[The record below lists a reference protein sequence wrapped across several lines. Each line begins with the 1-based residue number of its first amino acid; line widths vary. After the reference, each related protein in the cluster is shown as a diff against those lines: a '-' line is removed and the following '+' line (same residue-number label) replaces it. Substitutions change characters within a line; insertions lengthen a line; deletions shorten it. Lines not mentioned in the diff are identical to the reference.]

1 MRRLL
6 VKERSPSPTVA
17 KVIPKRRRGPSPP
30 LDLMCSDSS
39 DVEFQLDLTRQ
50 KRRVNREV
58 AVLRDMVEE
67 DERRHQRR
75 LDKKRRMD
83 ERTNE
88 SIRYVADLQRRNSEK
103 GGVDETH

>member
-1 MRRLL
+1 MEDRN
-6 VKERSPSPTVA
+6 PSPPAT

-39 DVEFQLDLTRQ
+39 DVEFQLELTRQ

-58 AVLRDMVEE
+58 GILRDMVEE
-67 DERRHQRR
+67 DDRRQQRR
-75 LDKKRRMD
+75 LDKRQRID
-83 ERTNE
+83 ARVNE
-88 SIRYVADLQRRNSEK
+88 SLLYVAQLLKKDAEK

>member
-1 MRRLL
+1 
-6 VKERSPSPTVA
+6 
-17 KVIPKRRRGPSPP
+17 
-30 LDLMCSDSS
+30 MCSDSS
-39 DVEFQLDLTRQ
+39 DVEFQLELTRQ

-67 DERRHQRR
+67 DERRQQRR

-83 ERTNE
+83 ARVNE
-88 SIRYVADLQRRNSEK
+88 SLQFVADLQRRNPEK